1 MPRESI
7 NHVENL
13 LSWLTYLAAP
23 ILLGLVI
30 VVLILAVLEISLL
43 VRLGRMQRHYRLLTS
58 DAQSKS
64 LVALLEEYAQTTRET
79 SRRVS
84 EVDMLARSLERDG
97 RSHVQCVA
105 MVRFN
110 PFRETGGDQ
119 SFALAMADA
128 DGNGAVIS
136 SLHSRDATRIYA
148 KPLTAWQS
156 SYPLTDE
163 EQTAIQRSQA

>member
-97 RSHVQCVA
+97 R
-105 MVRFN
+105 
-110 PFRETGGDQ
+110 
-119 SFALAMADA
+119 
-128 DGNGAVIS
+128 
-136 SLHSRDATRIYA
+136 
-148 KPLTAWQS
+148 
-156 SYPLTDE
+156 
-163 EQTAIQRSQA
+163 